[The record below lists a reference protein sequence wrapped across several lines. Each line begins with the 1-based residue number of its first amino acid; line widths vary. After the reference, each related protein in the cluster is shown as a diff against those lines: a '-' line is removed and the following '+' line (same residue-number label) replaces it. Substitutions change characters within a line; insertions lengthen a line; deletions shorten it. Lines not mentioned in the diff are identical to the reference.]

1 MDKKINEADNPCL
14 YDLDE
19 LENKVANMKKALDN
33 GINKTEIEKTSYIK
47 EMDKYDDYRLLYY
60 SVEAAIVYLFKDCKD
75 KKLIKKYEEI
85 VSKEMGNLSIYSEE
99 NKFRLLELKK
109 ELIEHSLCN
118 ENNLL
123 NKKPN
128 SLN

>member
-47 EMDKYDDYRLLYY
+47 EMDKYDDYRFLYD
-60 SVEAAIVYLFKDCKD
+60 SVEVDIVYLFEDCKD

-85 VSKEMGNLSIYSEE
+85 VSKEMRKLSIYSEE
-99 NKFRLLELKK
+99 NKSRLLDLKK
-109 ELIEHSLCN
+109 ELKEIIY
-118 ENNLL
+118 
-123 NKKPN
+123 
-128 SLN
+128 

>member
-47 EMDKYDDYRLLYY
+47 EMNKHDDYRLLYD
-60 SVEAAIVYLFKDCKD
+60 SVEVAIVYLFKDCKD
-75 KKLIKKYEEI
+75 KNLIKKYEDI
-85 VSKEMGNLSIYSEE
+85 LKTEMGKLSIYSED
-99 NKFRLLELKK
+99 NKSRLLELKK
-109 ELIEHSLCN
+109 ELY
-118 ENNLL
+118 NLGYCV
-123 NKKPN
+123 
-128 SLN
+128 